1 MYFFYVIWGMQ
12 EYVVLCALVQVGGFI
27 RSGTMYSMSVGLVRN
42 VKMCLC
48 VHACVYM
55 TVFVYL

>member
-1 MYFFYVIWGMQ
+1 MQ

-27 RSGTMYSMSVGLVRN
+27 RSGTMYSMNVGLVRN
-42 VKMCLC
+42 VKLCLC